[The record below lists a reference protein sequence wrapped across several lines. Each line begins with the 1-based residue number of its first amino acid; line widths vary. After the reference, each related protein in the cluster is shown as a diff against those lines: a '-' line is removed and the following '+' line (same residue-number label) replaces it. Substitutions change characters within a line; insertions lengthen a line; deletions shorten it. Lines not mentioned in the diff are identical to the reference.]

1 MRSAKQRANDR
12 RLGQMAKKRFS
23 RRKVNKSR
31 RSTHRTVAKRRSYR
45 SRARSFVSRGGRGR
59 RIGGSIV
66 STIKP
71 MAAGIGMGQIAET
84 VATQVGGGQFA
95 IVAGYGGAYLGG
107 GIKGVIGK
115 VIFDSI
121 LGRGN
126 LLGNLGIGNNGGNNA
141 L

>member
-1 MRSAKQRANDR
+1 MRK
-12 RLGQMAKKRFS
+12 RLS
-23 RRKVNKSR
+23 LRRKINKHKK
-31 RSTHRTVAKRRSYR
+31 STHRTVAKRRSYR

-59 RIGGSIV
+59 RIGGGIV
-66 STIKP
+66 STVKP

-84 VATQVGGGQFA
+84 VAMQVGGGQFA
-95 IVAGYGGAYLGG
+95 MVAGYGGAYLGG

-126 LLGNLGIGNNGGNNA
+126 LLGNLGIGNSNQGGGA